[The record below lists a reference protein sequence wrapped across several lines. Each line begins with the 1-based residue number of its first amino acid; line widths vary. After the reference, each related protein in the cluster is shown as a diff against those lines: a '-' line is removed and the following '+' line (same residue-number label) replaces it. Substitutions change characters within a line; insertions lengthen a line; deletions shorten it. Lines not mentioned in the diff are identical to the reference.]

1 LIQEEL
7 FKIAQQRSDTHKDHA
22 SQRVL
27 SEDYNIVG
35 ISGEAAFAEDF
46 SLEVDKSIKPSGDN
60 GIDFLLPLYF
70 TVDVK
75 TAKKAYNLLLEE
87 GKVLSDI
94 YVLADYNEG
103 DTFLVGWEWGKVLK
117 QAPTKDFGY
126 GVINHYIPAEE
137 LRPMRELYIKSL
149 NYSH

>member
-1 LIQEEL
+1 MLQGEI
-7 FKIAQQRSDTHKDHA
+7 FKIAQQRSDTHKGHA

-27 SEDYNIVG
+27 SEDYNVVG

-103 DTFLVGWEWGKVLK
+103 DTFLVGWEWGKILSKHQLRILGMVLLTITFLQRSYAQCK
-117 QAPTKDFGY
+117 SYTS
-126 GVINHYIPAEE
+126 NH
-137 LRPMRELYIKSL
+137 
-149 NYSH
+149 

>member
-1 LIQEEL
+1 MLQGEIFE
-7 FKIAQQRSDTHKDHA
+7 IARQRSDTHKDHA

-27 SEDYNIVG
+27 SEDYNVVG

-103 DTFLVGWEWGKVLK
+103 DTFLVGWEWGKILK

-126 GVINHYIPAEE
+126 GVINHYISAEE